1 MRTNLNDEFSMKS
14 QAFRSPLLNSIT
26 VIIMVAYYLSLYL
39 TVWFHGSATDSA
51 SPMNMR
57 TRKHRFYM
65 AYELCYV
72 LAKYKW
78 KAQDRNANAKK
89 NGRFTVCTNYSIE
102 HEEANTREAKRKKK
116 KKKNNHTAYL
126 RMCVCVYVLD
136 SMCRTS
142 GGDGGGGFSFET
154 MQKRHSV

>member
-1 MRTNLNDEFSMKS
+1 MQM
-14 QAFRSPLLNSIT
+14 Q
-26 VIIMVAYYLSLYL
+26 
-39 TVWFHGSATDSA
+39 
-51 SPMNMR
+51 
-57 TRKHRFYM
+57 
-65 AYELCYV
+65 
-72 LAKYKW
+72 
-78 KAQDRNANAKK
+78 K